1 MLGMRRRRF
10 ISRRWGRVRLLR
22 IRVLEGVGL
31 GRGVGRFGRLMLLL
45 GGGFEG
51 DEKRR
56 EEKIQIAFVRMIWN
70 R

>member
-1 MLGMRRRRF
+1 
-10 ISRRWGRVRLLR
+10 
-22 IRVLEGVGL
+22 
-31 GRGVGRFGRLMLLL
+31 MLLL